1 VYLVKA
7 SPNTSGCLK
16 QRKVQMQK
24 NKIYR
29 SFLAIGAIAVLWS
42 APVALRAAELH
53 PLVVI
58 GIPLDKVATVH
69 PTPEY
74 PRSALALGVDGKV
87 RIKMTVQDGRIVEAA
102 ALSGSPML
110 AYSAKT
116 WIVGNWKFKPE
127 ISGVFTIPINYK
139 RQA

>member
-1 VYLVKA
+1 
-7 SPNTSGCLK
+7 
-16 QRKVQMQK
+16 MQK
-24 NKIYR
+24 YKIYR
-29 SFLAIGAIAVLWS
+29 SFLAIGTMAVLWS
-42 APVALRAAELH
+42 APTLSRAAELH

-58 GIPLDKVATVH
+58 GIPLDEVATVH

-74 PRSALALGVDGKV
+74 PRTALALGIDGKV
-87 RIKMTVQDGRIVEAA
+87 RIKMKVRDGRITEAD

-110 AYSAKT
+110 GYSAKE
-116 WIVGNWKFKPE
+116 WILRNWKFRPE

>member
-1 VYLVKA
+1 
-7 SPNTSGCLK
+7 
-16 QRKVQMQK
+16 MQT
-24 NKIYR
+24 NKFYR

-58 GIPLDKVATVH
+58 GISLDKVATVH

-74 PRSALALGVDGKV
+74 PRTALALRVDGKV

-102 ALSGSPML
+102 ALSGPPML
-110 AYSAKT
+110 GYAAKE
-116 WIVGNWKFKPE
+116 WIVRNWKFKPE
-127 ISGVFTIPINYK
+127 ISGVFTIPINYQ
-139 RQA
+139 RHA

>member
-1 VYLVKA
+1 
-7 SPNTSGCLK
+7 
-16 QRKVQMQK
+16 MQK

-29 SFLAIGAIAVLWS
+29 SLVAIGTIAALWS
-42 APVALRAAELH
+42 APVALQAAELH

-74 PRSALALGVDGKV
+74 PRAAFALGVDGQV
-87 RIKMTVQDGRIVEAA
+87 RIKMQVRNGRIVGADV
-102 ALSGSPML
+102 LSGSPML
-110 AYSAKT
+110 GYSAKQ
-116 WIVGNWKFKPE
+116 WILRNWKFRPE
-127 ISGVFTIPINYK
+127 VSGVFTLPIDYK